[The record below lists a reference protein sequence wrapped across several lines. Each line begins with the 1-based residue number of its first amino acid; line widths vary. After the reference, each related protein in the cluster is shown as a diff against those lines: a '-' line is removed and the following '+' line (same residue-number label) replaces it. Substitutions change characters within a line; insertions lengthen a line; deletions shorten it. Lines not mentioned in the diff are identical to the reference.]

1 MPKVI
6 VIGGGVAGMSAA
18 HELAERGFEVEV
30 YEHLKKYCGGKAR
43 SVNVPGAPPGQKPL
57 PGEHG
62 FRFFPGFYKHITD
75 TMKRI
80 PAENGRS
87 VYENLVPTQR
97 IMLAR
102 NGKPP
107 IKVLAHFP
115 RSLSELEF
123 MIKNM
128 HPDTGLTPEEI
139 KFFAERVWQLMTS
152 CYQRRREDYERIG
165 WWAYLQADRFSA
177 TYQTLLAEGLTRT
190 LVAAQAKTASTKTG
204 GDIFL
209 QLLFNMIDP
218 FVNTDRVLN
227 GPTNNAWL
235 NYWKEYL
242 TEKLK
247 VKYYQGYT
255 AKEIIIK
262 DRKVVGVQII
272 HDSVGST
279 VTGDYY
285 LFAVPVEQL
294 SKLVNSDMLKLDN
307 VFNYIQTLSSSVN
320 WMNGIQYYLN
330 KNVEINKGH
339 VIFSDSQW
347 AITAIS
353 QTQFW
358 HSIDLSQY
366 GDGKVKSVLSV
377 DISDWFNKGINGKMA
392 SDCTRDEVK
401 DEVWKQ
407 LKAGLNVG
415 GQTMLTDDMVEDCY
429 LDRDI
434 KPITDK
440 KAATELLNANPHVE
454 ELFDREP
461 LLVNQVNTWEL
472 RPESYC
478 NIPNM
483 FIAGDFVRTYTDLA
497 TMEGAN
503 ESARRAV
510 NCIVKAS
517 GKNARECKIWNL
529 HEPILLAPFRWADQK
544 RYDKGQPWTTHIT
557 WLAKIVISIARFIT
571 KKI

>member
-6 VIGGGVAGMSAA
+6 IIGGGVAGMSAA
-18 HELAERGFEVEV
+18 HELAQRGFEVEV
-30 YEHLKKYCGGKAR
+30 YEHMKKYCGGKAR
-43 SVNVPGAPPGQKPL
+43 SVNVPGASQGKKPL

-62 FRFFPGFYKHITD
+62 FRFFPGFYRHITD

-80 PAENGRS
+80 PAQDGKS
-87 VYENLVPTQR
+87 VYDNLVPTER

-128 HPDTGLTPEEI
+128 HPNTGLTDEEI

-152 CYQRRREDYERIG
+152 CRDRRTNDYERVG
-165 WWAYLQADRFSA
+165 WWEYLQADKFSA
-177 TYQTLLAEGLTRT
+177 TYRALFVAGLTRT
-190 LVAAQAKTASTKTG
+190 LVAAQAKKASTKTG

-242 TEKLK
+242 TGKLK
-247 VKYYQGYT
+247 VKYNQGHT
-255 AKEIIIK
+255 AKEVFMK
-262 DRKVVGVQII
+262 DGNIAGIQVI
-272 HDSVGST
+272 HDNVGST

-285 LFAVPVEQL
+285 LFAIPVEQL
-294 SKLVNSDMLKLDN
+294 SKLVNNDMIKADS
-307 VFNYIQTLSSSVN
+307 VFNYIQTLGSSVN

-339 VIFSDSQW
+339 IIFSDSQW
-347 AITAIS
+347 AVTAIS

-358 HSIDLSQY
+358 QGIDLSQY
-366 GDGKVKSVLSV
+366 GNGKEKSVLSV
-377 DISDWFNKGINGKMA
+377 DISDWFTLGINGKMA
-392 SDCTRDEVK
+392 SECSLNEVK
-401 DEVWKQ
+401 IEVWAQ
-407 LKAGLNVG
+407 LKAGLNVDG
-415 GQTMLTDDMVEDCY
+415 KTVLTDDMIEDVY

-434 KPITDK
+434 KPIPDK
-440 KAATELLNANPHVE
+440 KAATELLNGAPHIE

-461 LLVNQVNTWEL
+461 LLVNEINTWEL

-510 NCIVKAS
+510 NCIIKTS
-517 GKNARECKIWNL
+517 GSHAKECRIWNL
-529 HEPILLAPFRWADQK
+529 HEPVLLAPFRWADKK
-544 RYDKGQPWTTHIT
+544 RYAKGLPWTTHIT
-557 WLAKIVISIARFIT
+557 WFAKIVIGLARFIT